1 MELIF
6 AFNLPYFV
14 DGISVSY
21 YFLQWRRSHLVCFV
35 VWCFLTQRLFQDGG
49 VRVDGYFGSS
59 SPAGGLSS
67 IDIAVCTIE
76 KANNLVNRLLE
87 DDKITQLGMCPST
100 WFLLGDLVVYR

>member
-1 MELIF
+1 MSS
-6 AFNLPYFV
+6 P
-14 DGISVSY
+14 
-21 YFLQWRRSHLVCFV
+21 QPRSFHIVMM
-35 VWCFLTQRLFQDGG
+35 QRLFQDVG

-87 DDKITQLGMCPST
+87 DDKITQLGRY
-100 WFLLGDLVVYR
+100 LLIIYRVRTGPVPASGPLRSKT

>member
-1 MELIF
+1 V
-6 AFNLPYFV
+6 PC
-14 DGISVSY
+14 S
-21 YFLQWRRSHLVCFV
+21 QCFV
-35 VWCFLTQRLFQDGG
+35 KILYVLEKILFSLHVATVTQRLFQDVG

-87 DDKITQLGMCPST
+87 DDKITQLG
-100 WFLLGDLVVYR
+100 R